1 MKRPELPGKAAN
13 NDREM
18 TVYNNT
24 NEELY
29 SVLFFT
35 TTGSAQTTVKSFEG
49 VGKEGLRD
57 GIAAWLALD
66 EKYNATTKELR
77 RSLSEK
83 LTTRTLKREEDPQDF
98 FY

>member
-1 MKRPELPGKAAN
+1 MKHSKPPGERAN

-18 TVYNNT
+18 TVYNND
-24 NEELY
+24 EGLY
-29 SVLFFT
+29 SVLFF

-57 GIAAWLALD
+57 GIAAWLALE